1 MDERATYFAVT
12 LTPVE
17 SVDPVGLARRRHLA
31 DGGIEDEM
39 LRHDLT
45 WQRDSLVAE
54 WKRGDATEELREI
67 SGDEAERLVERFREK
82 WGAEA

>member
-1 MDERATYFAVT
+1 MGEKVTYFAVT
-12 LTPVE
+12 LTPGE
-17 SVDPVGLARRRHLA
+17 TRDPVGLARRRQLV

-45 WQRDSLVAE
+45 WQRDGLVSE

-67 SGDEAERLVERFREK
+67 SGDEAELLVERFREK
-82 WGAEA
+82 WGAGA

>member
-1 MDERATYFAVT
+1 VGEKVTYFAVALET
-12 LTPVE
+12 AEDDNL
-17 SVDPVGLARRRHLA
+17 VGLARRRHLP

-45 WQRDSLVAE
+45 WQRDSLVSE

-67 SGDEAERLVERFREK
+67 SDEEAAGLIERFREK
-82 WGAEA
+82 WGAGT